1 MTVATVYIEIVERD
15 IRTMHEWLTATVY
28 IEIVE
33 GCIRTMHEWLTA
45 YTVVTETEQ

>member
-1 MTVATVYIEIVERD
+1 MNNARIVVNSNDGGYGIEIVERD

-33 GCIRTMHEWLTA
+33 G
-45 YTVVTETEQ
+45 ETLEQCTSG